1 MRQGGRSL
9 GEIAGQLPISV
20 WTARRW
26 TLDIELTTDQKS
38 AIRERARAPFRN
50 ANAAW
55 CEARRDDRRR
65 WQAAGRARA
74 QRGELLH
81 QAGCLLYWAEG
92 SKSRNR
98 VSITN
103 SDVHLLRLFRRFLS
117 ECFGIE
123 VGKLVM
129 SVHVYL
135 GNGLAIEDIENYW
148 VSALELDRSCLR
160 TPQINKRPAPTSGS
174 KANKLP
180 YGVASLSV
188 ARSTW
193 LVQHIYGAIQKY
205 GGFSEPRWLDM
216 SR

>member
-1 MRQGGRSL
+1 MRRDALSL
-9 GEIAGQLPISV
+9 GEIAGKLPISV
-20 WTARRW
+20 STARRW
-26 TLDIELTTDQKS
+26 TLDIELNAEQKS
-38 AIRERARAPFRN
+38 AIRQRARAPFHD

-65 WQAAGRARA
+65 WQAEGRARA

-98 VSITN
+98 VQITN

-117 ECFGIE
+117 KCFGLGVE
-123 VGKLVM
+123 QLDM

-135 GNGLAIEDIENYW
+135 GNGLTIEEIEKYW
-148 VSALELDRSCLR
+148 VSALELDRTCLR
-160 TPQINKRPAPTSGS
+160 TPQINKRPAATSGS

-180 YGVASLSV
+180 YGVASLCV

-193 LVQHIYGAIQKY
+193 LVQHIYGAIQEY
-205 GGFSEPRWLDM
+205 GDFNEPRWLDM